1 MRGACW
7 RVVAAVALLVVA
19 ASGHGSVVPISLAA
33 AAAREGTCDIYARGK
48 TPCVAAHSMTRALYR
63 DYTGPLYCLAKT
75 DGCEAGRRHA

>member
-19 ASGHGSVVPISLAA
+19 ASGHGSVVPKVA